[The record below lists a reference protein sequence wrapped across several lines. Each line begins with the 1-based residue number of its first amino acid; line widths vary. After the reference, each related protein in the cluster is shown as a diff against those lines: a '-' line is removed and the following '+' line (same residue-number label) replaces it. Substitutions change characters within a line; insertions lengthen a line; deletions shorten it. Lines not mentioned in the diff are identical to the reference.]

1 MPLTILRRWCRPGAP
16 EPLDAFT
23 PTNRSSCADFRHP
36 TVQQNR
42 HACLAFTGLRSGR
55 RVILAVCI
63 RRAPLKLNRASESDA
78 AHRSTLRYLAVVAQ
92 VVASS
97 VWVLQTSHL
106 NHTATQTLLVVA
118 PQDFHIV
125 CAHSRQAQTPGSTA
139 VRLCPLV
146 LFQLVAIASF
156 LS

>member
-1 MPLTILRRWCRPGAP
+1 MQPTEPQSTITPDQSTGAGLPPASPMQTPPVVGSSAMMLRRWCRPGAP

-55 RVILAVCI
+55 RVLLAVCI

-78 AHRSTLRYLAVVAQ
+78 SHRSTLR
-92 VVASS
+92 
-97 VWVLQTSHL
+97 
-106 NHTATQTLLVVA
+106 
-118 PQDFHIV
+118 
-125 CAHSRQAQTPGSTA
+125 
-139 VRLCPLV
+139 
-146 LFQLVAIASF
+146 
-156 LS
+156 